1 MKKIILPS
9 MLFLLLVFSFSTCD
23 LINDLFNDD
32 KESIN
37 SYELYTNPTDPTLI
51 KVTEGDGT
59 EVTYYGS
66 KDIDGVPQDLKLVTV
81 KYPGDTETYK
91 VNIEE
96 NGQPGKIF
104 TPTGSMFEIDPIDTK
119 EFYLSIV
126 SGTGEIR
133 IDTKINLDSLDEPK
147 SSIAPQPAGTTHV
160 PPRMKAQGRSVIFT
174 PFPHEYNSHDLK
186 STAAGNMLTLNLT
199 VCGETLPSQYLIPV
213 LYMKPPLGGVIPNP
227 SFSSSIDGQY
237 GFSLP
242 EQSEPSQKIQQI
254 CTQVGSIID
263 DVCLA
268 YDWTPKSAIC
278 PLISKLIDKK
288 FQNSNDKQSILNVCD
303 KAIELLPKLCKI
315 HKDIGLENFCELA
328 GEVYLNPNPDQYTYL
343 LMVHTEGK
351 MYEVP
356 LTNFNPNT
364 SGTITYDIPGTFDVT
379 DLYTEPK
386 DPGPSE
392 GYLAVA
398 LIDCPDPAGVEVT
411 ISVSGSD
418 GYSDSETVTLTTGGS
433 VSLYVPG
440 GAQSVEDV
448 ITVNANGK
456 TWSTYIVF

>member
-37 SYELYTNPTDPTLI
+37 SYDLYTNPTDPTLI

-59 EVTYYGS
+59 EVTYYGT
-66 KDIDGVPQDLKLVTV
+66 KDIDGVPLDLKLVTIQ
-81 KYPGDTETYK
+81 YPGETETYK
-91 VNIEE
+91 VNIDE
-96 NGQPGKIF
+96 NGQPAKIF

-147 SSIAPQPAGTTHV
+147 SSIAPQPDGTTHF

-174 PFPHEYNSHDLK
+174 PFPQKNTSPSLK
-186 STAAGNMLTLNLT
+186 NTEGNILTLNLT
-199 VCGETLPSQYLIPV
+199 LCGEQLPSPMLIPV

-227 SFSSSIDGQY
+227 SFGYNPGQY
-237 GFSLP
+237 GFYLP
-242 EQSEPSQKIQQI
+242 EQSQPSVKIQQI

-288 FQNSNDKQSILNVCD
+288 FQNSNDKQSILSVCD
-303 KAIELLPKLCKI
+303 KAIEVLPKLCKI
-315 HKDIGLENFCELA
+315 NKDIGLENFCELA

-343 LMVHTEGK
+343 LMVHAEGK
-351 MYEVP
+351 MYQVP

-364 SGTITYDIPGTFDVT
+364 SSTITYDIPGTFDVT

-386 DPGPSE
+386 DPAPNQ
-392 GYLAVA
+392 GYTATA

-418 GYSDSETVTLTTGGS
+418 NYSDSETVTLTTGGS

-440 GAQSVEDV
+440 GAQSIEDV

-456 TWSTYIVF
+456 SWSTYIVF